1 MKRVELAKLLEDVVK
16 NPAFQPEG
24 KVTKCNFAVQRVAFE
39 FDYDGLNKLMANDI
53 YDLVKKPGAWGRT
66 DPDGAATAAWNG
78 CFVIAAQKGKPHGHV
93 AAVYPGGLSFSGKWQ
108 KNCPLV
114 ANVGKK
120 NWICKASE
128 AFVDEP
134 EYFIYTRVDEP

>member
-24 KVTKCNFAVQRVAFE
+24 KVTKCNFGVQRVAFE
-39 FDYDGLNKLMANDI
+39 FDYDGFNKKLANDI
-53 YDLVKKPGAWGRT
+53 YEIVKAGGAWGRT
-66 DPDGAATAAWNG
+66 DPDGAATASWNG

-93 AAVYPGGLSFSGKWQ
+93 ATVYPGGLSFSGKWQ

-134 EYFIYTRVDEP
+134 EYFIFTKVG

>member
-1 MKRVELAKLLEDVVK
+1 MKRVELAKLLEEVVT

-24 KVTKCNFAVQRVAFE
+24 KTTKCNFGVQRVAFE
-39 FDYDGLNKLMANDI
+39 FEYSGFAKKMANDI
-53 YDLVKKPGAWGRT
+53 CDIVIKSPDWGRT
-66 DPDGAATAAWNG
+66 DPDGAAAAAWNG
-78 CFVIAAQKGKPHGHV
+78 LFVIAAQKGKPNGHV
-93 AAVYPGGLSFSGKWQ
+93 ATVYPGGLSFSGKWQ

-134 EYFIYTRVDEP
+134 EYFIYTKVG